1 MGPKK
6 AKGKGKGKAI
16 ETVDGVDTTKMNRE
30 QLEIYA
36 HKILEEMQREREERN
51 YFQLERDKLRTFWE
65 ISRHQLDESRA
76 IVRNKEREKEEL
88 QEKHEA
94 EMKLYKQ
101 KVKHLMYEHQTNLSE
116 TKADHLVA
124 LKMAQDDHV
133 SQENELIRDKKE
145 LKKSQ
150 KEQEVAHLNEIRELK
165 LHNSEEMNK
174 MMKKFESEAIELEQK
189 YEQKLS
195 NQYESL
201 TLKHQMEMS
210 ELDERKNFQIE
221 TLIKNHESA
230 FTEMKTYYNDI
241 TLNNLS
247 LIQSMK
253 EQMEVMKNNE
263 ERMKKQVREL
273 TAENKKYSTELK
285 SLQEKV
291 ADYTRQLVNYE
302 KDKRC
307 LSHTKR
313 RLSLVE
319 KDYDNLKWENE
330 VLELRFEKCQSERDE
345 LHSRFVSA
353 ILELQQKT
361 GLKNVILE
369 KKLEKLSE
377 LLEQREVQISEVLAA
392 AHLDPAA
399 VVNVNKK
406 LEDMLNRKNTAI
418 QELQYELAKAC
429 KAHDDLLAVYESKLQ
444 EYGIPKSVTGF
455 QPLRAKIVDTW
466 TGAGQVASVTADR

>member
-6 AKGKGKGKAI
+6 AKGKTMD
-16 ETVDGVDTTKMNRE
+16 TVDGVDTSKMNRE

-36 HKILEEMQREREERN
+36 HKILEEMEREREERN
-51 YFQLERDKLRTFWE
+51 FFQLERDKLRTFWE

-88 QEKHEA
+88 QEKHDA

-145 LKKSQ
+145 LKKAQ
-150 KEQEVAHLNEIRELK
+150 REQEVARLNEMHELK
-165 LHNSEEMNK
+165 LHHAEEISNI
-174 MMKKFESEAIELEQK
+174 MKKFESEAIELEQK
-189 YEQKLS
+189 YEQKLT

-201 TLKHQMEMS
+201 TLKHQMEIT
-210 ELDERKNFQIE
+210 EIEERKNLQIS
-221 TLIKNHESA
+221 TLIKNHETA

-253 EQMEVMKNNE
+253 EQMELMKNNE
-263 ERMKKQVREL
+263 DRMKKQVREL
-273 TAENKKYSTELK
+273 TVENKQFSTELK
-285 SLQEKV
+285 SLREKV

-302 KDKRC
+302 KDKQC
-307 LSHTKR
+307 LSHTKKK
-313 RLSLVE
+313 LSLTI

-330 VLELRFEKCQSERDE
+330 VLELRFEKCQSERDD

-361 GLKNVILE
+361 GLKNVLLE

-392 AHLDPAA
+392 AHLDPTA
-399 VVNVNKK
+399 VMNVNKK

-418 QELQYELAKAC
+418 QDLQYELAKAC
-429 KAHDDLLAVYESKLQ
+429 KAHDDLLSVYESKLQ
-444 EYGIPKSVTGF
+444 EYGISKSEIEF
-455 QPLRAKIVDTW
+455 QPLRAKLVNTW
-466 TGAGQVASVTADR
+466 TGSG

>member
-6 AKGKGKGKAI
+6 AKGKAMD
-16 ETVDGVDTTKMNRE
+16 TVDGVDTAKMNRE

-36 HKILEEMQREREERN
+36 HKILEEMEREREERN
-51 YFQLERDKLRTFWE
+51 FFQLERDKLRTFWE
-65 ISRHQLDESRA
+65 ISRHQLDEARA
-76 IVRNKEREKEEL
+76 VVRNKEREKEEL
-88 QEKHEA
+88 QEKHDE

-124 LKMAQDDHV
+124 LKLAQDDHI

-145 LKKSQ
+145 LKKAQ
-150 KEQEVAHLNEIRELK
+150 REQEVARLNEMHELK
-165 LHNSEEMNK
+165 LHHAEEINNI
-174 MMKKFESEAIELEQK
+174 MKKFESEAIELEQK
-189 YEQKLS
+189 YEQKLT

-201 TLKHQMEMS
+201 MLKHQMEIT
-210 ELDERKNFQIE
+210 EIEERKNLQIS
-221 TLIKNHESA
+221 TLIKNHETA
-230 FTEMKTYYNDI
+230 FTDIKNYYNDI

-247 LIQSMK
+247 LIQSIK

-263 ERMKKQVREL
+263 DRMKKQVREL
-273 TAENKKYSTELK
+273 TAENKQFSTELK
-285 SLQEKV
+285 SLREKV

-302 KDKRC
+302 KDKQC

-313 RLSLVE
+313 KLSLVT

-330 VLELRFEKCQSERDE
+330 VLELRFEKCQSERDD

-361 GLKNVILE
+361 GLKNVLLE

-392 AHLDPAA
+392 AHLDPTA

-418 QELQYELAKAC
+418 QDLQYELAKAC
-429 KAHDDLLAVYESKLQ
+429 KAHDDLLSVYESKLQ
-444 EYGIPKSVTGF
+444 EYGISKSEIEF
-455 QPLRAKIVDTW
+455 QPLRAKLVNTW
-466 TGAGQVASVTADR
+466 TGSGQTANYVTADR

>member
-6 AKGKGKGKAI
+6 AKGKTMDTI
-16 ETVDGVDTTKMNRE
+16 DGVDTTKMNRE

-36 HKILEEMQREREERN
+36 HKILEEIEREREERN
-51 YFQLERDKLRTFWE
+51 FFQLERDKLRTFWE
-65 ISRHQLDESRA
+65 ISRHQLDEARA
-76 IVRNKEREKEEL
+76 VVRSKEREKEEL

-124 LKMAQDDHV
+124 LKLAQDDHV

-145 LKKSQ
+145 LKKAQ
-150 KEQEVAHLNEIRELK
+150 REQEAARLNEMHELK
-165 LHNSEEMNK
+165 LHHAEEISNI
-174 MMKKFESEAIELEQK
+174 MKKFESEAIELEQK
-189 YEQKLS
+189 YEQKLT

-201 TLKHQMEMS
+201 TLKHQMEIT
-210 ELDERKNFQIE
+210 EIEERKNLQIS
-221 TLIKNHESA
+221 TLIKNHETA

-253 EQMEVMKNNE
+253 EQMELMKNNE
-263 ERMKKQVREL
+263 DRMKKQVREL
-273 TAENKKYSTELK
+273 TAENKQFSTELK
-285 SLQEKV
+285 SLREKV

-302 KDKRC
+302 KDKQC

-313 RLSLVE
+313 KLSLVI

-330 VLELRFEKCQSERDE
+330 VLELRFEKCQSERDD

-361 GLKNVILE
+361 GLKNVLLE

-392 AHLDPAA
+392 AHLDPTA
-399 VVNVNKK
+399 VMNVNKK

-418 QELQYELAKAC
+418 QDLQYELAKAC
-429 KAHDDLLAVYESKLQ
+429 KAHDDLLSVYESKLQ
-444 EYGIPKSVTGF
+444 EYGISKSEIEF
-455 QPLRAKIVDTW
+455 QPLRAKLVNTW
-466 TGAGQVASVTADR
+466 TGSGQSANYVTADR